1 MYGLDAPLR
10 MPYWNSI
17 VLSIIFGS
25 ESDVARDLSGSD
37 VCAGALQISQMETPP
52 NLPRTVHQV
61 QGGCC
66 LFLLGWATS
75 LLVWT
80 HKVPLPTTAG
90 GREAD

>member
-1 MYGLDAPLR
+1 MYALDAPLR

-52 NLPRTVHQV
+52 NLPRTAIKCREGVAFF
-61 QGGCC
+61 
-66 LFLLGWATS
+66 FLVGQ
-75 LLVWT
+75 LLWT
-80 HKVPLPTTAG
+80 HEVPLPTTARRSG
-90 GREAD
+90 G